1 MSCQHD
7 DTSPKNRLKIFENA
21 SLTNVMYPTTS
32 NVQSLQEGGNLLPI
46 AIQSEFCP
54 EHDASGV
61 SSHMH
66 RGSVSSLI
74 LASYFAAW
82 STVKVSETPSQS
94 TLFRFHGFGGS
105 VTLRYCH
112 FCLFHGIL
120 EISPKKSIGVAGKAY
135 TLSKLIIRYC
145 NFTNMAWSCG
155 NLWR

>member
-1 MSCQHD
+1 MSSSCWRWTGFVFRKCHVNMM
-7 DTSPKNRLKIFENA
+7 THHPKIGWKYLKM
-21 SLTNVMYPTTS
+21 LLWPMWCTPQRVMF
-32 NVQSLQEGGNLLPI
+32 NHREGGNLLPI

-94 TLFRFHGFGGS
+94 TLFRFHDFGGS

-135 TLSKLIIRYC
+135 TLSKLIIR
-145 NFTNMAWSCG
+145 
-155 NLWR
+155 